1 MPRTALVLGG
11 GGLTGIGW
19 EAGIIKGLA
28 DEGVDL
34 STADVV
40 VGTSAGAVVG
50 ALITTR
56 PVDQVYE
63 EQVQPPS
70 RGLGAPN
77 YRRSMMLPLVPPM
90 LFPGASRTKRR
101 RVGAVA
107 LRAHPPG
114 GHERV
119 EVIRS
124 RIGVE
129 EWPDRDLRITAVNAE
144 TGEFITFTRDSDVDL
159 VHAVAASCAVPI
171 VWPAVSI
178 DDTPYIDGGMRSTAN
193 ADVASDAT
201 DVVVVLAPLP
211 QAVSRSARISTQ
223 LGRCRAERYVVVT
236 PDKQSLASFGS
247 NVLDPARRPDAAREG
262 RRQAADVIDE
272 IRAAWRAVPR

>member
-28 DEGVDL
+28 DHGVDL

-40 VGTSAGAVVG
+40 VGTSAGSVVG
-50 ALITTR
+50 ALLTAYG
-56 PVDQVYE
+56 VDAAYDQQLGSAAKE
-63 EQVQPPS
+63 
-70 RGLGAPN
+70 LGAE
-77 YRRSMMLPLVPPM
+77 YRRSMMLPLVPRM
-90 LFPGASRTKRR
+90 LFPGASRTRR
-101 RVGAVA
+101 RRIGRVA

-124 RIGVE
+124 RVGAQD
-129 EWPDRDLRITAVNAE
+129 WPDRDLRITAVNAE
-144 TGEFITFTRDSDVDL
+144 TGEFVAFTRDSGVDL

-178 DDTPYIDGGMRSTAN
+178 DDTPYIDGGMRSTTN
-193 ADVASDAT
+193 ADVASDVT
-201 DVVVVLAPLP
+201 DAVVVLAPLP
-211 QAVSRSARISTQ
+211 HAVSRSTRISTQ
-223 LGRCRAERYVVVT
+223 LARCRAERHVVVT
-236 PDKQSLASFGS
+236 PDRPSLASFGP
-247 NVLDPARRPDAAREG
+247 NVLDPARRADAAREG
-262 RRQAADVIDE
+262 RRQAADVVE
-272 IRAAWRAVPR
+272 EVRAAWTASAR

>member
-1 MPRTALVLGG
+1 
-11 GGLTGIGW
+11 
-19 EAGIIKGLA
+19 
-28 DEGVDL
+28 
-34 STADVV
+34 
-40 VGTSAGAVVG
+40 
-50 ALITTR
+50 
-56 PVDQVYE
+56 
-63 EQVQPPS
+63 
-70 RGLGAPN
+70 
-77 YRRSMMLPLVPPM
+77 
-90 LFPGASRTKRR
+90 
-101 RVGAVA
+101 
-107 LRAHPPG
+107 
-114 GHERV
+114 
-119 EVIRS
+119 
-124 RIGVE
+124 
-129 EWPDRDLRITAVNAE
+129 
-144 TGEFITFTRDSDVDL
+144 
-159 VHAVAASCAVPI
+159 
-171 VWPAVSI
+171 VSI